1 MMRRNGLNKSDKNRV
16 RRMIEEKPS
25 ISSDHLAR
33 IMGCELQVIENYR
46 IQLAK
51 NDEVVIKKP
60 EDPVTELPETDT
72 IGDDLGQEIDL
83 PEPEAKNFT
92 QQEEDEHGP
101 LPGTEGWNELSK
113 QQKGALTKARNKVAA
128 A

>member
-60 EDPVTELPETDT
+60 EDPVTELPEIDT

-83 PEPEAKNFT
+83 PEPES
-92 QQEEDEHGP
+92 EEDEHGP